1 MLRRAFFAA
10 PVLLVCAACVS
21 APDPAEQVRA
31 KAWSQVLS
39 QTDVMRIDAAT
50 MKARASRPFLRAG
63 DDMEVALLT
72 RISGEAVRL
81 GAPRFAITFVE
92 YDESGLF
99 GGGYAFPDEGWIG
112 TYGDLLAARA
122 RTDYDGSLTDSFGFK
137 EMVVVV
143 RLLRDDEAA
152 DRPAFRAEEVYET
165 LLAARIDERDIRP
178 RRRLPRIRF
187 E

>member
-1 MLRRAFFAA
+1 MLRRALLAA
-10 PVLLVCAACVS
+10 PLALACAACVS

-31 KAWSQVLS
+31 RAWSQVLG
-39 QTDVMRIDAAT
+39 QTDVTRIDAGT

-63 DDMEVALLT
+63 DDMEIALLT
-72 RISGEAVRL
+72 RVAGEAVRL

-92 YDESGLF
+92 YDEAGLF
-99 GGGYAFPDEGWIG
+99 GGDYAFPDKGWIG

-122 RTDYDGSLTDSFGFK
+122 RSDYDGSLTDDLGFK

-143 RLLRDDEAA
+143 RLLRDDEAM
-152 DRPAFRAEEVYET
+152 DRPAFRAEDVYET
-165 LLAARIDERDIRP
+165 LLAERIDGRDIRP